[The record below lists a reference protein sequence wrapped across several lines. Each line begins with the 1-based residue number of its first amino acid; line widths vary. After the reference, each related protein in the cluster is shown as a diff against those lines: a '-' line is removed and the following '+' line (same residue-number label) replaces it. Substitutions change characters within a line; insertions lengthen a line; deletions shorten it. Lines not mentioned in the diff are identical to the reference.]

1 MGKRLLFFNLV
12 GNILATKNQIAQ
24 KIWVIHIIEIP
35 RAKSSIQNCL
45 SYGFQ
50 ERVGVV
56 VGAHK
61 NT

>member
-1 MGKRLLFFNLV
+1 MNDCIVF

-50 ERVGVV
+50 ERVGI
-56 VGAHK
+56 GTAEPE
-61 NT
+61 TF